1 MCGRFEKKFKD
12 DQLQLFFDN
21 MQVENN
27 FDEEGLRQNNI
38 SPTDNVLVLKETGGK
53 ISAQP
58 MGWGIKFSKQSPLI
72 FNSRIETI
80 KEKPYWK
87 IMFDKNR
94 CIVPMSGFYEWQTI
108 GKKKIPYRI
117 YLPEKEIFFVPGIF
131 HYDKTT
137 NQSFVSLITTVPNQF
152 ISKIHHRMPV
162 ILFPDEVKNYFINSA
177 EDNLAK
183 CKPLDDSIEMAM
195 EQIAL

>member
-1 MCGRFEKKFKD
+1 MCGRFEKKFND
-12 DQLQLFFDN
+12 DQLQLFFN
-21 MQVENN
+21 NLQVESN
-27 FDEEGLRQNNI
+27 FNEEGLRQNNI
-38 SPTDNVLVLKETGGK
+38 SPTDKILVLKSTSGK
-53 ISAQP
+53 ISAET
-58 MGWGIKFSKQSPLI
+58 MSWGIKFAKQSPLI

-87 IMFDKNR
+87 MMFDKNR

-108 GKKKIPYRI
+108 GKKKTPYRI
-117 YLPEKEIFFVPGIF
+117 YLPGKEIFFVPGIF
-131 HYDKTT
+131 HYDKTA
-137 NQSFVSLITTVPNQF
+137 NKSFVSLITTTPNQF

-162 ILFPDEVKNYFINSA
+162 ILFPDEINDYFVNSA

-195 EQIAL
+195 EQITL